1 MSDSSLRQLP
11 SVDEAASHPQVK
23 ELIRLYSAPF
33 VKNTIRDELG
43 KMRQDLRN
51 GQAAAASREQLTAQ
65 LVARVRANLEA
76 FLAGRLKPVLNA
88 TGVVLHT
95 GLGRAPFAAAARE
108 NVSLIMEGYCSLEL
122 DLAGGKRGERNEAV
136 ERLICALCGAEAA
149 VAANN
154 NAAAVLLALNTLC
167 LGKEAI
173 ISRGQLIEIGG
184 SFRLPDVMEKS
195 GTLMREVGTTN
206 KTRLQDYEKAL
217 NANTGAIVIAHT
229 SNYRVVGLPR
239 SRS

>member
-1 MSDSSLRQLP
+1 
-11 SVDEAASHPQVK
+11 
-23 ELIRLYSAPF
+23 
-33 VKNTIRDELG
+33 
-43 KMRQDLRN
+43 
-51 GQAAAASREQLTAQ
+51 
-65 LVARVRANLEA
+65 
-76 FLAGRLKPVLNA
+76 
-88 TGVVLHT
+88 
-95 GLGRAPFAAAARE
+95 
-108 NVSLIMEGYCSLEL
+108 MEGYCSLEL
-122 DLAGGKRGERNEAV
+122 DLESGKRGERNEAI

-217 NANTGAIVIAHT
+217 NADTGAIVIAHT
-229 SNYRVVGLPR
+229 SNYRVVGFTEEPELMEVVELAHRSGVPVIHDLGGGVLIDLRRFGLPYSPWFR
-239 SRS
+239 TVSPQASMWSPSAATRCSAGRNPGFWSAKASTSAASMPIH